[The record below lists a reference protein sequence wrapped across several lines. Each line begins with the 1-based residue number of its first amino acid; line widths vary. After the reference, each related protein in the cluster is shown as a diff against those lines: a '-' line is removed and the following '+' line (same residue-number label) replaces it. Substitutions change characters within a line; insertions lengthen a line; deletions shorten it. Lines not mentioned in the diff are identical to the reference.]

1 MNKRIDRTDERGMN
15 NFGSQMIIIQYRK
28 AIDIDVYF
36 PQYNWT
42 TKNRVYDSFKK
53 GTISCPYEKRV
64 YGEGYIGEGDYTA
77 WKNGKH
83 TRVYRTWCH
92 MLERCYDEKYH
103 EKESTYI
110 GCETSKEWLN
120 FQNFGEWDEDNYYE
134 IEGERMHLDKDIL
147 FKSNKIYSPDTCIYV
162 PETINKLFTKSDKKR
177 GGNPIGVCY
186 HKRNNNY
193 VAGCSVYDFENK
205 KKKRIHLGSY
215 NTPEEAF
222 EVYKQ
227 FKEQYIKQVADYYK
241 DKIPQKLYDTMYNY
255 EVEITD

>member
-1 MNKRIDRTDERGMN
+1 MGNFVDRIGEINYNTFGNKMK
-15 NFGSQMIIIQYRK
+15 IIEYRK
-28 AIDIDVYF
+28 CNDIDIYF
-36 PQYNWT
+36 EKYNCIV
-42 TKNRVYDSFKK
+42 KHKSYKKFKS
-53 GTISCPYEKRV
+53 GLINCPYEPRTLNH
-64 YGEGYIGEGDYTA
+64 GYIGEGKYKTRE
-77 WKNGKH
+77 NGKI
-83 TRVYRTWCH
+83 TKVYRTWCH

-120 FQNFGEWDEDNYYE
+120 FQNFGEWHEENYYE
-134 IEGERMHLDKDIL
+134 VEGERMHLDKDIL

-222 EVYKQ
+222 NIYKQ
-227 FKEQYIKQVADYYK
+227 FKENYIKEVADLYK
-241 DKIPQKLYDTMYNY
+241 DKIPKNFMMQCIIMKLK
-255 EVEITD
+255 